1 LLPVACDR
9 PPATAGGNL
18 ALALLVTRVLT
29 NDHDIAVTAND
40 LALVADLLNAGVNL
54 HNFFLVAV
62 FVLLGWVTYG
72 FPLSFAQTAV
82 TFRQPSLRE
91 MLFTIYL

>member
-1 LLPVACDR
+1 MTMTLPLR
-9 PPATAGGNL
+9 RMTL
-18 ALALLVTRVLT
+18 HLSQIFLT
-29 NDHDIAVTAND
+29 LGLTFII
-40 LALVADLLNAGVNL
+40 
-54 HNFFLVAV
+54 FFLVAV